1 MACTIART
9 AGRLATCVSPTPMTA
24 NSDRA
29 APASKLIQTAPSAA
43 AIQIQCTFHN
53 DPRLIAG
60 ASAIAAHVGG
70 HGGLSERAREDLAA
84 AAIEACREVFRLG
97 PNRGPLPAAK
107 LVAESFPDRV
117 KVSVELSPTARGA
130 VRPEPAARRPA
141 KSATA
146 KKVKAFATAL
156 VDDVQQEIR
165 EGRAC
170 ITLVKYV
177 AVRSRPRV

>member
-1 MACTIART
+1 MACIIART
-9 AGRLATCVSPTPMTA
+9 AGRLATCASPTPMTT

-29 APASKLIQTAPSAA
+29 ASATKLIQTAPSAP
-43 AIQIQCTFHN
+43 AIQIQCTLHN

-60 ASAIAAHVGG
+60 ASAIAAHVGH
-70 HGGLSERAREDLAA
+70 HGGLSERAQEDLAA
-84 AAIEACREVFRLG
+84 AAMEACREVFRLG
-97 PNRGPLPAAK
+97 PNRGPLPTAK

-117 KVSVELSPTARGA
+117 KVSVELPLAPQGM
-130 VRPEPAARRPA
+130 VRPAPRAKRPA

-146 KKVKAFATAL
+146 KKAKAFASAL
-156 VDDVQQEIR
+156 VDDVQQETR